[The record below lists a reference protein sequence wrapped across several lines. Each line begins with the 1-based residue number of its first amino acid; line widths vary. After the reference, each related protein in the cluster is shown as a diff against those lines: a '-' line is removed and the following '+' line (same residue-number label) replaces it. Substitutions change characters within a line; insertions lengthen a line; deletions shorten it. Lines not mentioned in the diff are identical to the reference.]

1 MGDDMKTIAEM
12 VKTLDEVMIKEWK
25 EYNTSELNDVILGL
39 IMNHEVYT
47 DIQPYYIDYLIQDL
61 EDLRDEI
68 KK

>member
-1 MGDDMKTIAEM
+1 MKTIAEM
-12 VKTLDEVMIKEWK
+12 VKTLDEVMIKEWE
-25 EYNTSELNDVILGL
+25 EYNPSELNDVILGL

-61 EDLRDEI
+61 EDLRDEL

>member
-1 MGDDMKTIAEM
+1 MKTIAEM

-25 EYNTSELNDVILGL
+25 EYNPSELNDVILGL

-61 EDLRDEI
+61 EDLKNEL
-68 KK
+68 K

>member
-1 MGDDMKTIAEM
+1 MKTIAEM
-12 VKTLDEVMIKEWK
+12 VKTLDEVMIKEWE
-25 EYNTSELNDVILGL
+25 EYNPSELNDVILGL

-61 EDLRDEI
+61 EDLRNEI

>member
-1 MGDDMKTIAEM
+1 MKTIAEM
-12 VKTLDEVMIKEWK
+12 VKTLDEVMIKEWE
-25 EYNTSELNDVILGL
+25 EYNPSELNDVILGL

>member
-1 MGDDMKTIAEM
+1 MKTIAEM

-25 EYNTSELNDVILGL
+25 EYNPSELNGVILGL

-61 EDLRDEI
+61 EDLRDEL

>member
-1 MGDDMKTIAEM
+1 MKTIAEM

-25 EYNTSELNDVILGL
+25 EYNPSELNDVILGL

>member
-1 MGDDMKTIAEM
+1 MKTIAEM

-25 EYNTSELNDVILGL
+25 EYNPSELNDVILGL

-47 DIQPYYIDYLIQDL
+47 DVQPYYIDYLIRDL

>member
-1 MGDDMKTIAEM
+1 MKTIAEM

-25 EYNTSELNDVILGL
+25 EYNPSELNDVILGL

-47 DIQPYYIDYLIQDL
+47 DVQPYYIDYLIRDL

-68 KK
+68 KNK

>member
-1 MGDDMKTIAEM
+1 MKTIAEM
-12 VKTLDEVMIKEWK
+12 VKTLDEVMIKEWE
-25 EYNTSELNDVILGL
+25 EYNPSELNDVVLGL

-61 EDLRDEI
+61 EDLRNEI

>member
-1 MGDDMKTIAEM
+1 MKTTAEM

-25 EYNTSELNDVILGL
+25 EYNPSELNDVILGL

-61 EDLRDEI
+61 EDLRNEI

>member
-1 MGDDMKTIAEM
+1 MKTIAEM
-12 VKTLDEVMIKEWK
+12 VKTLDEVMIEEWK
-25 EYNTSELNDVILGL
+25 EYNPSELNDVILGL

-61 EDLRDEI
+61 EDLRDEL